1 MGEDICV
8 LGLALTLGGTLYAL
22 PEILTPVTHWL
33 TALDLA
39 PLSLLSV
46 LLFGSLLVIMA
57 GIHPIVVTTTTL
69 AVIAHASV
77 PVSELA
83 LALVAL
89 LGWSLGAMIAYSGIL
104 IYAGISMFQVGR
116 RDLIVSRNLL
126 FVVLFAMM
134 SLAIV
139 TGLDGT
145 FQP

>member
-1 MGEDICV
+1 M
-8 LGLALTLGGTLYAL
+8 
-22 PEILTPVTHWL
+22 
-33 TALDLA
+33 A
-39 PLSLLSV
+39 PLTLLSV

-104 IYAGISMFQVGR
+104 IYAGILMFQVGR

-134 SLAIV
+134 SLAVV